1 MQKAI
6 TSIKSKQ
13 PALNISDYFSKEDQ
27 TDNAKIQSIKQELK
41 RVRAEQDRLKK
52 ELMKFKQE
60 QANRSIGV
68 DIDKLNEIRSKINV
82 KNDEIEQLTKNKDIF
97 TK

>member
-1 MQKAI
+1 
-6 TSIKSKQ
+6 
-13 PALNISDYFSKEDQ
+13 
-27 TDNAKIQSIKQELK
+27 
-41 RVRAEQDRLKK
+41 
-52 ELMKFKQE
+52 MKFKQE